1 MIAYIILIAAVIA
14 AVVSIYVI
22 YKMPATVAGP
32 ASIVKP
38 ESPESPESRGSP
50 FDASGDLLFNQDI
63 SPPYATDDI
72 QSVDDYEFN
81 MVFQNEGDRGLT
93 KSTRD
98 LLMSQYPMD
107 WTTQPPSSSHFQEG
121 LANYKEGFA
130 NAAVI
135 TPSSNPF
142 MSIDGDMKPPVYT
155 DEKDILATYVPKKPN
170 ELTTYDA
177 ADAKEIVDR
186 IYGAKGLDVDLKKTG
201 DNTYTIMGTRKK
213 NAPVVYDDE
222 VDASGSHAAASSQ
235 PVASAGE
242 TLIVPATVENYKT
255 PDPFFTVNSK
265 TRMGKWDYSSWTPG
279 LERMFAPTE
288 PQTNWY

>member
-1 MIAYIILIAAVIA
+1 M
-14 AVVSIYVI
+14 
-22 YKMPATVAGP
+22 
-32 ASIVKP
+32 
-38 ESPESPESRGSP
+38 
-50 FDASGDLLFNQDI
+50 
-63 SPPYATDDI
+63 
-72 QSVDDYEFN
+72 
-81 MVFQNEGDRGLT
+81 
-93 KSTRD
+93 
-98 LLMSQYPMD
+98 
-107 WTTQPPSSSHFQEG
+107 
-121 LANYKEGFA
+121 
-130 NAAVI
+130 
-135 TPSSNPF
+135 
-142 MSIDGDMKPPVYT
+142 
-155 DEKDILATYVPKKPN
+155 
-170 ELTTYDA
+170 TTYDA

-222 VDASGSHAAASSQ
+222 LDASGSHAAASSQ